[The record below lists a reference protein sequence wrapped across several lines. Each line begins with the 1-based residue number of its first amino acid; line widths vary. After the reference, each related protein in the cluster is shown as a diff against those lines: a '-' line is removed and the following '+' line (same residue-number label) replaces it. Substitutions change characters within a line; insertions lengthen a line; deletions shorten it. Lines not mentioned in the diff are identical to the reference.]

1 MENILAKLKDAQ
13 GVLGV
18 YLVTA
23 DGNLLYGSSSLDSSP
38 IALSGLVAALK
49 GYIASMLE
57 EVKMGNFSDLIID
70 GTLGRIVVS
79 QLKNGDT
86 LAVFLT
92 NSGNLGL
99 VKFSISNSVDALN
112 KLI

>member
-1 MENILAKLKDAQ
+1 MENILAKLKEAQ

-18 YLVTA
+18 YLVGKG
-23 DGNLLYGSSSLDSSP
+23 GNLLYGSSSLDSSP
-38 IALSGLVAALK
+38 IALSGLVASLK
-49 GYIASMLE
+49 GYITSMLE
-57 EVKMGNFSDLIID
+57 EVKLGNFSDMIVD
-70 GTLGRIVVS
+70 GSAGRFVIS
-79 QLKNGDT
+79 QLKNGDL

-99 VKFSISNSVDALN
+99 VKFAISNSIDALN

>member
-1 MENILAKLKDAQ
+1 MENILAKLKEEK

-18 YLVTA
+18 YLVGN

-38 IALSGLVAALK
+38 IALAGLVAALK
-49 GYIASMLE
+49 GYVGSMLS
-57 EVKMGNFSDLIID
+57 EVKMGDFYDMIID
-70 GTLGRIVVS
+70 GTIGRVVIS
-79 QLKNGDT
+79 QLKNGDL

-99 VKFSISNSVDALN
+99 VKFAISNSIDELN

>member
-1 MENILAKLKDAQ
+1 METILAKLKETQ

-18 YLVTA
+18 YLVGNS
-23 DGNLLYGSSSLDSSP
+23 GNLLYGSSSLDSSP
-38 IALSGLVAALK
+38 IALSGLISSLK
-49 GYIASMLE
+49 GYIASILE
-57 EVKMGNFSDLIID
+57 EVKLGNFSDMIVD
-70 GTLGRIVVS
+70 GSTGRFVVS
-79 QLKNGDT
+79 QLKNADL

-99 VKFSISNSVDALN
+99 VKFAISNSIDALN